1 MGISDNIKVIAVT
14 VNETTILE
22 IKVMISLPFQ
32 SNLTKLVAQFRA
44 FVLLIK
50 PDCFWNFSFPSLLCL
65 C

>member
-1 MGISDNIKVIAVT
+1 MGISDDIKVIAVT

-32 SNLTKLVAQFRA
+32 LNLTKLVGQLRA

-50 PDCFWNFSFPSLLCL
+50 PDCFWIFSFPSSLWLR
-65 C
+65 